1 MINYIGIIVGFA
13 LLIYVVWISTYIAI
27 KAKYDD
33 KSKVEYRY
41 KSRTKVAIWFKWMF
55 YSKLII
61 SILFAIFIPEWIKYY
76 YQSFLFDTIALMYI
90 HSYSKGDLK
99 KLSEHI
105 KKKAELGRLKRQAKK
120 DGKV

>member
-1 MINYIGIIVGFA
+1 MMEYIGISVVVA
-13 LLIYVVWISTYIAI
+13 LIIYVVWISTYIAI

-33 KSKVEYRY
+33 KNKVEYRY

-55 YSKLII
+55 NTKLII
-61 SILFAIFIPEWIKYY
+61 SILFAIFLPEMIKYY

-120 DGKV
+120 DGKI